1 MTRGRCL
8 GLAALLLGSCTQA
21 VRYTDAL
28 TDARTGRTLFVRVPA
43 SFGGVVGFVVGVP
56 FDILALP
63 VSYPVY
69 VTRPEGEPRDAL
81 SIFLFP
87 SFVLWRAGV
96 LLAMPFDALEYTVW
110 RGWTAPAELTPEN
123 RERLERTL
131 DSRQWDSYP
140 VEPIYPLPP
149 ARGETAAAAGGS
161 AP

>member
-1 MTRGRCL
+1 MTPVRCFV
-8 GLAALLLGSCTQA
+8 LAALLLGSCTQA

-28 TDARTGRTLFVRVPA
+28 TDARTGRSLFVRVPA
-43 SFGGVVGFVVGVP
+43 SFGGVVGFVAGVP
-56 FDILALP
+56 FDLVALP

-69 VTRPEGEPRDAL
+69 VSQPEESRDPL
-81 SIFLFP
+81 TIFLFP

-131 DSRQWDSYP
+131 DDKQWDSYP

-149 ARGETAAAAGGS
+149 ARGETAAAAGRS

>member
-1 MTRGRCL
+1 M
-8 GLAALLLGSCTQA
+8 LAAVLLGSCTQA

-43 SFGGVVGFVVGVP
+43 SFGGVVGFVAGVP
-56 FDILALP
+56 FDVVALP

-69 VTRPEGEPRDAL
+69 VTQPEESRDPL
-81 SIFLFP
+81 TIFLFP

-96 LLAMPFDALEYTVW
+96 LLAMPFDAVEYAFW

-131 DSRQWDSYP
+131 DDRQWESYP
-140 VEPIYPLPP
+140 VEPIYPMSSTPV
-149 ARGETAAAAGGS
+149 EAAASGHS
-161 AP
+161 AR